1 MKIDGNKITAEKH
14 LALRRIADKVIF
26 GNEVYLGYTY
36 YINGKLLPEPKL
48 EVPEDYEEVL
58 PLEIEG
64 NTYYLEEYTYT
75 AIKTFVVKLKYSN
88 DDQIALM
95 LNWQANPEAYQER
108 YDAMQAW
115 RDYAGDVAREYSK

>member
-1 MKIDGNKITAEKH
+1 MKLIDNILYSEND
-14 LALRRIADKVIF
+14 LILRRIADKIIF
-26 GNEVYLGYTY
+26 GNELYLGYTY

-64 NTYYLEEYTYT
+64 NTYYLEEYTYA

-95 LNWQANPEAYQER
+95 LNYQENPDKYQEAY
-108 YDAMQAW
+108 DTMQAW
-115 RDYAGDVAREYSK
+115 RDYAGEVAREYSK